1 MQLSDLQ
8 LIERLNTAKLL
19 QLEGNLPGSH
29 ARQAL
34 TALADLSAFLSL
46 PPAEIPPTPAP
57 DLAEQRRIM
66 ALTITYVSKTLH
78 QLPNFSAT
86 RITTRFQDQPQGY
99 EKGGSR
105 FVPAQ
110 PLAQAGSASA
120 TVFYRDGGE
129 VVNAS
134 LGKRQEKR
142 IRSGALDLGRVRT
155 HPRHDAARCGT
166 QQAGMGPLG
175 AGRSWPSCGL

>member
-1 MQLSDLQ
+1 M
-8 LIERLNTAKLL
+8 
-19 QLEGNLPGSH
+19 
-29 ARQAL
+29 
-34 TALADLSAFLSL
+34 
-46 PPAEIPPTPAP
+46 
-57 DLAEQRRIM
+57 M

-99 EKGGSR
+99 EKGGSS

-129 VVNAS
+129 VVNAT
-134 LGKRQEKR
+134 LTKGKKGEPVQGLST
-142 IRSGALDLGRVRT
+142 SGEFGPILATTLL
-155 HPRHDAARCGT
+155 DAAHSKL
-166 QQAGMGPLG
+166 AWWPLG
-175 AGRSWPSCGL
+175 AGRRRPDCGL